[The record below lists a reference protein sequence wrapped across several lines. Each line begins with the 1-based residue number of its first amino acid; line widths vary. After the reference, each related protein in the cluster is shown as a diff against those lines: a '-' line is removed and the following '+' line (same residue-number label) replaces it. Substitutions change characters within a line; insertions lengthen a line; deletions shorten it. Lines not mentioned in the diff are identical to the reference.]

1 MTVRTL
7 GGRQARRPFV
17 DLTGVSS
24 NAADTA
30 PVFTDLPAQGVDGAL
45 CRHRAKEQAVIV
57 LWDGRRVATEGTPHE
72 SAYAF
77 FMQMRD
83 GEVESSSCSD
93 QWDRAE
99 PGDR

>member
-1 MTVRTL
+1 
-7 GGRQARRPFV
+7 
-17 DLTGVSS
+17 
-24 NAADTA
+24 
-30 PVFTDLPAQGVDGAL
+30 
-45 CRHRAKEQAVIV
+45 VIV
-57 LWDGRRVATEGTPHE
+57 LWDGRGVATEGKPCE
-72 SAYAF
+72 NAYAS